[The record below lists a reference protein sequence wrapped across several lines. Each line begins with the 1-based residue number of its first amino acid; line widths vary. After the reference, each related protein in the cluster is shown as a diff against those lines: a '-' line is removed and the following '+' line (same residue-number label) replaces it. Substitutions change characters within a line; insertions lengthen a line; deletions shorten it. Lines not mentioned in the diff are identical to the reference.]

1 MIVVGVL
8 IISLQKANVDVQ
20 KSRLFN
26 DEAVYYIHVDNN
38 LSVVVFLEGIPFDD
52 VHDHCGCLNVI
63 KRYPSSLKAIKIF
76 GIILSHILFP
86 LLV

>member
-38 LSVVVFLEGIPFDD
+38 LSVVVFL
-52 VHDHCGCLNVI
+52 
-63 KRYPSSLKAIKIF
+63 
-76 GIILSHILFP
+76 
-86 LLV
+86 